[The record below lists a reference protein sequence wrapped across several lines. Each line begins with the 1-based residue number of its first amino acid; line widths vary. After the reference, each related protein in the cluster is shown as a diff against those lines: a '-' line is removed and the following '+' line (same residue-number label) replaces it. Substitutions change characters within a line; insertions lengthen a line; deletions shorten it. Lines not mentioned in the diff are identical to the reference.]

1 MKACRTLVGHFSHS
15 SQAAKKLKE
24 KQADLQRQLGVLQ
37 DVSTRWWSTYTMT
50 ERLMF
55 LKIYF
60 DLMEREGSLSCN
72 LTESQWVI
80 TGLVRDVLKPF
91 MLAQKVLEGEKYV
104 TLSFVPGIVHGIRN
118 GLVNI
123 ENNPEIPE
131 SVKSLS
137 LKMLDDFVKRW
148 GSGDDNTV
156 FTENETEGYQRRLK
170 GFSKLT
176 MMAAACDPRTKMLR
190 GIPET
195 DRGLLWNYI
204 RDKMLEIAHG
214 DESAPVTSSGVLH
227 QYIACENSEP
237 DYYDVLMEDVQFD
250 VDRDIL
256 PDISLEDKVTAEL
269 AHYRALPVLPGKK
282 TDAAGK
288 IVHVNPLLWW
298 RDQQEKLPIMS
309 KLARRVLC
317 IPATSAPSERVFSAA
332 GLTIAHRRA
341 SLNAENA
348 AALIF
353 LHDSWS
359 EIEKM
364 EKESEAS
371 KKKNISNY

>member
-204 RDKMLEIAHG
+204 RDKMLEIAND

-227 QYIACENSEP
+227 QYITCENSEP

-250 VDRDIL
+250 IDRDIL

-371 KKKNISNY
+371 KKK

>member
-55 LKIYF
+55 LKFYF

-104 TLSFVPGIVHGIRN
+104 TLSFVPGIVHGIR
-118 GLVNI
+118 GSQAAAIIVNL
-123 ENNPEIPE
+123 ENPFNLLWYP
-131 SVKSLS
+131 SVSFS
-137 LKMLDDFVKRW
+137 V
-148 GSGDDNTV
+148 NTV
-156 FTENETEGYQRRLK
+156 LSSPLPHLLTKSSSIFNESDLTLSGISGL
-170 GFSKLT
+170 FSIL
-176 MMAAACDPRTKMLR
+176 LR

-204 RDKMLEIAHG
+204 RDKMLEIAHV

-341 SLNAENA
+341 SLNR
-348 AALIF
+348 
-353 LHDSWS
+353 
-359 EIEKM
+359 KM
-364 EKESEAS
+364 PRH
-371 KKKNISNY
+371 